1 MGDMLSRAQFKG
13 KEGMVSEDEE
23 VRVDIFESA
32 QLTANDQ
39 STLTLNKFNKT
50 DYDREWLLIRRFL
63 STMTVDAS
71 WTKEKVSWIQKKVY
85 NFFL

>member
-23 VRVDIFESA
+23 VGVD
-32 QLTANDQ
+32 
-39 STLTLNKFNKT
+39 FNKN
-50 DYDREWLLIRRFL
+50 DYNEEWLLIRRFL